1 MMLHLKPVSK
11 RSATQRRN
19 DAARSGSNKL
29 GKRRIV
35 MANVVIKSGGYTI
48 PARKAQEFTFWWGD
62 GFLPISY
69 FNVSIEP
76 NAEGLDL
83 IPLIE
88 EGRKTT
94 TIAPNGLRQ
103 PQLILTLRNNNPFD
117 VPFIANHILVTYP

>member
-19 DAARSGSNKL
+19 EAHSGSNKP

-35 MANVVIKSGGYTI
+35 MADVQIKSGGYTI
-48 PARKAQEFTFWWGD
+48 PARKTREFTFWWGD
-62 GFLPISY
+62 GYLPTAYS
-69 FNVSIEP
+69 NVSIEP

-88 EGRKTT
+88 EGRQTT

-103 PQLILTLRNNNPFD
+103 PQLISTLRNNNDFD
-117 VPFIANHILVTYP
+117 VLFFADHILVSI